1 MPPPV
6 ADEGKWSV
14 GNCKER
20 LRDYA
25 RFPESCP
32 SGGEWGGSPIV
43 LFAERKDNMD
53 NQLTRATVDPKYTWD
68 LMRIYESDEAWE
80 QAFEHVKAEA
90 DAFAACAG
98 TLHAGRETVKKALD
112 DYMAL
117 MEKMGDVFC
126 YAMMK
131 QHEDTTVGRYQA
143 MNSRAQTLYSEVGA
157 KTAFLTPELLA
168 LAEGELEG
176 MIADPAFAAY
186 DAFLKGVLR
195 MKAHTLSPREE
206 QLLAMASEVSG
217 VPENAYDMLTGA
229 DLNLGKTRGEDGRK
243 TLLTDAR
250 LVSFLESPD
259 RAVRKAA
266 YCNVMNGYGKMGN
279 TIASLYAG
287 QVKAGIFAS
296 TARGYKSVR
305 EAALYPDEIDESVYD
320 SLIDAVHGGLP
331 TLCEYLNIR
340 KEQLGLAQ
348 LHMYDLYAKTGDSFD
363 VKPEIEEAFETFLAS
378 VKPLGEDYV
387 ADASRALDDRWI
399 DVCETKNKRGG
410 AYSTAVHKT
419 TPYVLLN
426 HTKTYDGLSTLC
438 HEMGH
443 AMHSYYSNKAQ
454 PFAKADYTIFVAEV
468 ASTCN
473 EILLYEYL
481 MNKHADDRRAQLAL
495 IGSMLEHFRTTVF
508 RQTMF
513 AEFEH
518 KAHRMAEEGQ
528 SLTKEN
534 LCAMYYDLN
543 KLYYGKAVK
552 VDREVAQEWM
562 RIPHF
567 YSPFYVYKYA
577 TGFCA
582 AVALARNVLS
592 GDPEKV
598 AAYRRFLTLGGSMP
612 PIEELKVAGVDM
624 STPQPVCEALDY
636 FAELVLAYGE
646 LEA

>member
-1 MPPPV
+1 
-6 ADEGKWSV
+6 
-14 GNCKER
+14 
-20 LRDYA
+20 
-25 RFPESCP
+25 
-32 SGGEWGGSPIV
+32 
-43 LFAERKDNMD
+43 MD
-53 NQLTRATVDPKYTWD
+53 NQLTRATVDPRYTWD
-68 LMRIYESDEAWE
+68 LTRIYESDEAWE
-80 QAFEHVKAEA
+80 QAFEAVKAEA

-98 TLHAGRETVKKALD
+98 TLQEGRESVKKALER
-112 DYMAL
+112 YMTL
-117 MEKMGDVFC
+117 MEKMGDVYC

-131 QHEDTTVGRYQA
+131 QHEDTTVGVYQA
-143 MNSRAQTLYSEVGA
+143 MNSRAQTLYSEVAA
-157 KTAFLTPELLA
+157 KTAFLTPELLTLEESE
-168 LAEGELEG
+168 LAG

-186 DAFLKGVLR
+186 DVFLKGVLR
-195 MKAHTLSPREE
+195 MKPHTLTPREE
-206 QLLAMASEVSG
+206 QLLAMASEMAG
-217 VPENAYDMLTGA
+217 VPENAYDMLTDA
-229 DLNLGKTRGEDGRK
+229 DLDLGTTRGENCQK

-266 YCNVMNGYGKMGN
+266 YSKVMNGYGKMGN

-287 QVKAGIFAS
+287 QVKADIFAS
-296 TARGYKSVR
+296 TARGYTSAR

-331 TLCEYLNIR
+331 TLCEYLSIR
-340 KEQLGLAQ
+340 KEQLGVAQ
-348 LHMYDLYAKTGDSFD
+348 LHMYDLYAKTGDGFD
-363 VKPEIEEAFETFLAS
+363 VKMDIDEAFATFLES

-387 ADASRALDDRWI
+387 ADASRALSERWI
-399 DVCETKNKRGG
+399 DVYETKNKRGG
-410 AYSTAVHKT
+410 AYSNAVYKT

-443 AMHSYYSNKAQ
+443 AMHSYYSNQAQ

-473 EILLYEYL
+473 EILLYEHL
-481 MNKHADDRRAQLAL
+481 MNKHAGDRRAQIAL

-543 KLYYGKAVK
+543 RLYYGRAVK
-552 VDREVAQEWM
+552 VDKEVAQEWM

-592 GDPEKV
+592 GDAEKV
-598 AAYRRFLTLGGSMP
+598 AAYRKFLTLGGSMP

-636 FAELVLAYGE
+636 FAELVMEYRNLLSAE
-646 LEA
+646 EDA